1 MGDLLFSGL
10 TDRYCVILEYAM
22 KKKKLTNSEIAEL
35 VFKTVISHEIQ
46 SAYISYHDNFV
57 DDISI
62 PKKQIAEE
70 VKLLLLKKTPFE
82 DKKRILF
89 QLAHTPILSAHNAI
103 TRYLKDI
110 DDDLLHW
117 VVLAWRE
124 SHELI
129 LEAGMRKIFGD
140 DSDAEPLVMTGLGG
154 DKERRLRYCFVLST
168 KFGTEFTSSQIS
180 KIKDVLVSIDE
191 TYKAVTE
198 TVDVH
203 TNYLLITALVSMDVA
218 VGRYIE
224 EIIECANDGGGNSFL
239 RYHYFAVNT
248 HVPTTDEVA
257 DYLSEL
263 DDESIED
270 NFLII

>member
-1 MGDLLFSGL
+1 VVFLAQSGL
-10 TDRYCVILEYAM
+10 THRYCVILEYAM
-22 KKKKLTNSEIAEL
+22 KKKVTNSGIAEL

-46 SAYISYHDNFV
+46 SAYISYHDNFAE
-57 DDISI
+57 DIYI

-70 VKLLLLKKTPFE
+70 VRLLLLRKTPLE
-82 DKKRILF
+82 DKKHILF
-89 QLAHTPILSAHNAI
+89 QLAHTPVLSAHNAI
-103 TRYLKDI
+103 TRYLKDV

-117 VVLAWRE
+117 AVIAWRE

-129 LEAGMRKIFGD
+129 LEAGMRKICGD
-140 DSDAEPLVMTGLGG
+140 NSEAEPLVMTGLGG

-168 KFGTEFTSSQIS
+168 KFGTEFTRSQIS
-180 KIKDVLVSIDE
+180 KIRDVLVNIDH

-218 VGRYIE
+218 VGGYIE
-224 EIIECANDGGGNSFL
+224 EIIQRINDSNGNSFL
-239 RYHYFAVNT
+239 RCHYLAVNT
-248 HVPTTDEVA
+248 HMPTPDEIT

-263 DDESIED
+263 DDRCIED
-270 NFLII
+270 NFL